1 MATVSIKIEGMHCQA
16 CVNRVRRTL
25 EKQPELTVVEV
36 QLGAARFESADP
48 DAAIAAVTAAGY
60 PAARA

>member
-1 MATVSIKIEGMHCQA
+1 MATVLIKIEGMHCQS

-25 EKQPELTVVEV
+25 EKQPDLTVLDV
-36 QLGAARFESADP
+36 QLGEAQIESPDP

-60 PAARA
+60 PAVRA

>member
-25 EKQPELTVVEV
+25 EKQPDLTVVDV
-36 QLGAARFESADP
+36 QLGAAQFESADP
-48 DAAIAAVTAAGY
+48 DSAIAAVTAAGY
-60 PAARA
+60 PAVRP